1 MRRFHK
7 AAVATVIISSVSFM
21 GICPATAAVAQGPH
35 GGGCRSH
42 DLNIDILGQVG
53 ILNGLGGNLINGEGD
68 PGAQVTDIGS
78 DCDDDH

>member
-1 MRRFHK
+1 MRRFQK

-21 GICPATAAVAQGPH
+21 GIGPATAAAQ

-53 ILNGLGGNLINGEGD
+53 ILNGLGANLINGEGS

-78 DCDDDH
+78 DCDGGY